1 MTSPVRATARA
12 LVPKPVREALRRTW
26 QRLQRS
32 RRRAKARRGTLVR
45 RYEIRLPPGGTRQRL
60 RIEAPWRSS
69 IAARLERGF
78 VGFEPEGLGCVLALL
93 ERLGAGTF
101 FDVGANIAPYSLVA
115 SALTDW
121 TVVAFEPVP
130 DVAKLAR
137 QLRDLNGFA
146 YTVERCALGE
156 QPGRLPLYI
165 STSSDTSSSLDPDW
179 RPSKG
184 TVKVT
189 VDTLDAYCER
199 TSAWPAVLKIDTETT
214 EPAVLRG
221 GSRLLAERRPWI
233 VCEVLQGHTEDAL
246 EAIIGTLGYRRYH
259 IRGGGEL
266 VEAERLEGRAAE
278 FLDWLLAPEP
288 VDARLA
294 KRALAWTSALLDCAP
309 GS

>member
-1 MTSPVRATARA
+1 M
-12 LVPKPVREALRRTW
+12 
-26 QRLQRS
+26 
-32 RRRAKARRGTLVR
+32 R
-45 RYEIRLPPGGTRQRL
+45 RYEIALPRGGARERLK
-60 RIEAPWRSS
+60 IEAPWRSS
-69 IAARLERGF
+69 IAARLERGLA
-78 VGFEPEGLGCVLALL
+78 GFEPEGIGCVLALL
-93 ERLGAGTF
+93 ERGARGTF

-115 SALTDW
+115 SALTEW
-121 TVVAFEPVP
+121 KVVAFEPVP

-137 QLRDLNGFA
+137 HLRDLNGFA
-146 YTVERCALGE
+146 YTIERCALGE

-184 TVKVT
+184 TVEVA

-199 TSAWPAVLKIDTETT
+199 AGAWPAVLKIDTETT

-221 GSRLLAERRPWI
+221 GARLLAERRPWI

-246 EAIIGTLGYRRYH
+246 EEIIGPLGYRRYH
-259 IRGGGEL
+259 IRAGGEL

-288 VDARLA
+288 VDEELS
-294 KRALAWTSALLDCAP
+294 KRSRYWTSALLDCAP